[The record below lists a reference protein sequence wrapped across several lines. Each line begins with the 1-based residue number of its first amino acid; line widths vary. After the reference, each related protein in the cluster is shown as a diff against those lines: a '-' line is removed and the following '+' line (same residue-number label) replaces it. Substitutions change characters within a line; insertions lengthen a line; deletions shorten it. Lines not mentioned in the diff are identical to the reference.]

1 MVAKP
6 EDCKASVSCPHAL
19 ESAEMAVKKV
29 FAILGVD
36 VDVPKDVEA
45 FRENLRF
52 GASLKRAADRGT
64 LAIIGAVAVAIMA
77 ALWAGIVQSVH
88 RQ

>member
-1 MVAKP
+1 MAAKSM
-6 EDCKASVSCPHAL
+6 DCQSEPSCPHAL

-45 FRENLRF
+45 FRETLRF

-64 LAIIGAVAVAIMA
+64 LAIVGAVAVAVMA